1 MESREYIGRLD
12 IIFPM
17 NRKLTIP
24 KTFREI
30 YLARQGFKMSELF
43 LKVEESESGSFLGF
57 YENEGNKTEKYLL
70 DKTSKIYLPS
80 KLINELEIKERA
92 IFLGMGNNFE
102 LWNPAR
108 ILDFFNKTSLLYEE
122 LIRGIA

>member
-30 YLARQGFKMSELF
+30 YLARQDFKMSELF

-57 YENEGNKTEKYLL
+57 YENEGDKTEKYLL
-70 DKTSKIYLPS
+70 NKTSKIYLPS
-80 KLINELEIKERA
+80 KIVNELGLKDRA
-92 IFLGMGNNFE
+92 TFLGVGNHFE
-102 LWNPAR
+102 LWNTMRA
-108 ILDFFNKTSLLYEE
+108 LDFFKLW
-122 LIRGIA
+122 